1 MSMDQME
8 YIIDHYK
15 NPRNYGTL
23 PEPDISHEEGNPSCG
38 DVIRIDLKIKDNKVT
53 DVRFS
58 GKGCAISQASASILT
73 EMIIDKNLD
82 DIKAM
87 TKDDMLNALGVR
99 ISPIRFKCATLA
111 LKVLKSGLY
120 DIKNWPGEEE
130 EVQLISPT
138 NCLGNHERSY

>member
-120 DIKNWPGEEE
+120 GIKNWPGEEE
-130 EVQLISPT
+130 
-138 NCLGNHERSY
+138 